1 MVAQAE
7 AAPAAPVPLHGRSS
21 ILALIA
27 GALDGVERGE
37 GKLILVSG
45 PTGMGKSAVLDA
57 AVHRARGRGFRV
69 SEARAVARD
78 TAVPYDL
85 LRELLVPSP
94 GPAAPGPTDA
104 RAGLPLWFTPGDS
117 GSLVSGFPSVA
128 VLPEGGGPIDKRLLQ
143 LFEFEHS
150 LLEIGRRLLYDQLEH
165 LLLGDGA
172 TTPGLL
178 AVDDL
183 HHADRESLDFLRY
196 LAGRLAQRRFVII
209 ATLDPDTVP
218 SGGRGSI
225 LDGLRHGPSVESVG
239 LSALSLD
246 ETAEVIR
253 EVRPGPAPSAEYI
266 RAIHERSKGV
276 PGAIEQW
283 KRRYQDALPSS
294 AGGNAEPAS
303 ADALVFQ
310 AGSVPEETLRILTYG
325 AVIGRQFDLAVLA
338 RTLHRRSTEVLEPLL
353 APLVDNGTL
362 RRRGRQG
369 YEFADPAVRQDLY
382 AKLTEA
388 RRRLMHRNVARAL
401 EISARSNGPELFEI
415 AWHYHL
421 AGEAVPSVDFN
432 RRAADI
438 AVRLYAYEEARAY
451 LERALDSLWKLP
463 SSRPESERVVRISL
477 GHVLCRLGK
486 IAEATQVLDALRD
499 PALTGSQA
507 PSPFEQLFSPEI
519 RPDLWAHAESARA
532 VAERSLRAFQTKS
545 EARWLAVAHRALGVA
560 AWSLADPS
568 AAEEHHRAAAELAH
582 VAGDS
587 RLEGQSLLDRA
598 HLVRLLD
605 PNGLV
610 LSRQLLSEAIER
622 FAASGDAEW
631 RAKSYLDRSAVLRSL
646 GRLSDALSD
655 LSAAAEQAERSGSKA
670 LEIWVEL
677 RTGRILVEEGR
688 TGRARKTLEHLR
700 QLAGETPRREVD
712 QQITFITAMLQ
723 EREGRVD
730 RARELYEKSLAL
742 AVEAGSGEEAAECHR
757 RLAGLEER
765 LGRVEEARRHQDEA
779 ERLSAAG
786 LPEPT
791 VRSE

>member
-1 MVAQAE
+1 MT
-7 AAPAAPVPLHGRSS
+7 LHGRAS

-37 GKLILVSG
+37 GKLIVVSG
-45 PTGMGKSAVLDA
+45 PTGMGKSAVLEA
-57 AVHRARGRGFRV
+57 AVQRARGRGFRI
-69 SEARAVARD
+69 SEARAVSRD
-78 TAVPYDL
+78 TPVPYDVLRDL
-85 LRELLVPSP
+85 LPAP
-94 GPAAPGPTDA
+94 PPPAAPESAEG
-104 RAGLPLWFTPGDS
+104 RSGLPLWFSPGDQ
-117 GSLVSGFPSVA
+117 GSVVSGFPAVA
-128 VLPEGGGPIDKRLLQ
+128 VIPDGDAPVDKRILR
-143 LFEFEHS
+143 LFEVEHS
-150 LLEIGRRLLYDQLEH
+150 LIETGRRLLYEQLEQV
-165 LLLGDGA
+165 LLGGVAA
-172 TTPGLL
+172 TPVLL

-183 HHADRESLDFLRY
+183 HHADRESLEFLHY
-196 LAGRLAQRRFVII
+196 LAGRLAPRRFVII
-209 ATLDPDTVP
+209 ATIDPESAP

-225 LDGLRHGPSVESVG
+225 LDGLRHGPNVESVT
-239 LSALSLD
+239 LSSLSLD
-246 ETAEVIR
+246 ETADAIR
-253 EVRPGPAPSAEYI
+253 DVRPGPAPSAEYI

-283 KRRYQDALPSS
+283 KRRYKEALPS
-294 AGGNAEPAS
+294 AGGPDPGPAG
-303 ADALVFQ
+303 ADALAFQ

-362 RRRGRQG
+362 RRRGHQR
-369 YEFADPAVRQDLY
+369 YEFADAAVRQELY
-382 AKLTEA
+382 GKLTDA

-401 EISARSNGPELFEI
+401 EISARANGPELFEI

-421 AGEAVPSVDFN
+421 AGEAVPSVDYN
-432 RRAADI
+432 RRASDV

-463 SSRPESERVVRISL
+463 SSRPESERVVRVSL

-499 PALTGSQA
+499 PTLTGSQA
-507 PSPFEQLFSPEI
+507 PSPFEQLFSPEV

-532 VAERSLRAFQTKS
+532 VAERSLRAFRTKS
-545 EARWLAVAHRALGVA
+545 ELRWLAVAHRALGVA

-568 AAEEHHRAAAELAH
+568 AAEEHHRAAAEIAH
-582 VAGDS
+582 TCGDS

-610 LSRQLLSEAIER
+610 LSRQLLTEAIER
-622 FAASGDAEW
+622 FAASGDSEW
-631 RAKSYLDRSAVLRSL
+631 RAKTYLDRSAVLRSL
-646 GRLSDALSD
+646 GRLSDALND
-655 LSAAAEQAERSGSKA
+655 LTAAAEQAERSGSQA

-677 RTGRILVEEGR
+677 RTARILVEEGR

-730 RARELYEKSLAL
+730 RARELYEKSLGL
-742 AVEAGSGEEAAECHR
+742 AVEAGSAEEAADCHR
-757 RLAGLEER
+757 RLATLEEK

-779 ERLSAAG
+779 ERLAAAG
-786 LPEPT
+786 LPEPA
-791 VRSE
+791 VRAE